1 MIDRLSV
8 REELL
13 RHLRQEF
20 FEKRYRIPKIG
31 VYHPSILCRSC
42 LKDQWN
48 YYKVTAA
55 LGQVSDDGVLRIS
68 EGLVWHSIIEK
79 MGCWTKTEAG
89 VSRIVRL
96 NSRETIEIRG
106 RADAVVGDTVYEF
119 KKTAYIPAKP
129 RFHHTLQLNFYM
141 ECLGKPRGVLVYLGP
156 AKYGDFDVVEYY
168 WSLSDWHTQHLIDR
182 AVMLHR
188 FLKSKDIPGCSCR
201 SKWHDVEWE
210 RFLATRERRR

>member
-1 MIDRLSV
+1 MVNRLSV

-13 RHLRQEF
+13 RFLRREF
-20 FEKRYRIPKIG
+20 FEKRYRLPKIG

-48 YYKVTAA
+48 YYKITTA
-55 LGQVSDDGVLRIS
+55 LGQVNDDDVLRIS
-68 EGLVWHSIIEK
+68 EGLVWHSLIEK
-79 MGCWTKTEAG
+79 MECWTKTEVG
-89 VSRIVRL
+89 VRRIISL
-96 NSRETIEIRG
+96 NKYETIEIHG
-106 RADAVVGDTVYEF
+106 RADAVNGDAVYEF

-129 RFHHTLQLNFYM
+129 RFQHILQLNFYM
-141 ECLGKPRGVLVYLGP
+141 ECLGKPQGVLVYLGP
-156 AKYGDFDVVEYY
+156 AKYGNFDVVEYY

-210 RFLATRERRR
+210 RFLAMKGEK